1 MKTNTLL
8 GWVALAGACALSLSV
23 RAEDPIQDFDAF
35 RSAVA
40 AASDGDTIT
49 LGEGTYYVTSVVE
62 IKKSVSIVGAGKG
75 KTIFD
80 GGSTNETPLSVTA
93 LEVKVD
99 DVSISGI
106 TFANFKSPSSNG
118 AVHLSR
124 HDSIERICTG
134 FVISDCAFTDCQGS
148 KCGGVSSITLAKTDV
163 GQQGVVGARVAYPIV
178 SGCDFVRCVAQGS
191 AGNQGA
197 ATSGTFWIENSTFD
211 SCASENWGIV
221 LQYGS
226 TVVTNCTFS
235 NMGKGSGNY
244 LGLISVLT
252 QTALQNDTTLIRDC
266 RFLGI
271 GDGALASMGNPIID
285 RCVVSNCYALAAE
298 KYANGDNGV
307 SGSAY
312 LGLKPTRIYYGSG
325 SQEAEIRNS
334 LFVDNKFPVT
344 IVEHNK
350 FYNCTFVGNVGGLFA
365 YQNETDSA
373 ALVNCVIWN
382 SAAWSD
388 STYSRGV
395 PGFYFHNNLNPQV
408 KIQNSVIQNLSS
420 SNTTRN
426 LVNYLE
432 TGSTSE
438 NGNTVN
444 FSLRAATDLE
454 SGIELFVDAENGNYV
469 SATNSVLNKN
479 GLVLT
484 WMNTEGTI
492 GSLDLAGHA
501 RYYNGGV
508 DIGCYQGE
516 FAALE
521 SATLTIPKV
530 EGLTTPTVAYVDGN
544 GVTNVISA
552 VTDGEGGWTVDV
564 PLGYETVVTFNP
576 IEGKVVVPGSKTITV
591 TNVAGETLDV
601 SDLTVEDEAAL
612 PVMITAFDPIVVE
625 GADMFAITV
634 DNASADK
641 TYYYRT
647 DTDLLKLKDASLT
660 PIAEKPTAGVLLFN
674 VPRNAGET
682 QRFYEV
688 LVK

>member
-1 MKTNTLL
+1 MKTKTLL
-8 GWVALAGACALSLSV
+8 GWAALAGACALSLSV

-62 IKKSVSIVGAGKG
+62 IKKSITIVGAGKG

-93 LEVKVD
+93 LEAKVD

-148 KCGGVSSITLAKTDV
+148 HCGGVSTSTLANSDA
-163 GQQGVVGARVAYPIV
+163 GQQGVVNERASYPIV
-178 SGCDFVRCVAQGS
+178 SGCDFVNCVARGGS
-191 AGNQGA
+191 DNQGA

-211 SCASENWGIV
+211 SCSNENWGIV
-221 LQYGS
+221 LQYGC

-235 NMGKGSGNY
+235 NMSKGSGNY
-244 LGLISVLT
+244 MGLIAVRTKAS
-252 QTALQNDTTLIRDC
+252 QNDPTLIREC
-266 RFLGI
+266 RFVGI
-271 GDGALASMGNPIID
+271 GDGALAAMGNPILD
-285 RCVVSNCYALAAE
+285 RCIVSNCYALAAE

-307 SGSAY
+307 SGASY
-312 LGLKPTRIYYGSG
+312 LGQKPTRIFYGSG
-325 SQEAEIRNS
+325 NQDAQIRNS
-334 LFVDNKFPVT
+334 LFIDNKFPVT

-350 FYNCTFVGNVGGLFA
+350 FYNCTFVDNVGGLFS
-365 YQNETDSA
+365 YQTETDSA

-382 SAAWSD
+382 NAAWSD

-395 PGFYFHNNLNPQV
+395 PGFYFHNSLNPQV

-420 SNTTRN
+420 SNTTKN
-426 LVNYLE
+426 IVNYLE

-438 NGNTVN
+438 NGNSVN

-479 GLVLT
+479 GVVLT
-484 WMNTEGTI
+484 WMSTEGEI

-501 RYYNGGV
+501 RYYDGGV

-544 GVTNVISA
+544 GVTNA
-552 VTDGEGGWTVDV
+552 VSVATDEDGNWIANV

-576 IEGKVVVPGSKTITV
+576 VVGKVVVPGLKTITV

-601 SDLTVEDEAAL
+601 SDLTVEDASGT
-612 PVMITAFDPIVVE
+612 PVMISAFDPIVVE
-625 GADMFAITV
+625 GADMFAIKV
-634 DNASADK
+634 ENASADK

-647 DTDLLKLKDASLT
+647 DTDLLKLKDAALT
-660 PIAEKPTAGVLLFN
+660 PIVEKPTAGVLLFN
-674 VPRNAGET
+674 VPRNAGES

-688 LVK
+688 LEK